1 MARVDQ
7 FFFESAQPP
16 CASVRRMRPQSAK
29 SKGRRHQQ
37 RICRD
42 LLDAFENELGPDD
55 VRSTS
60 MGAGGEDVLLST
72 RAQEL
77 IPYSFEAKCCERL
90 NLWSAIEQ
98 AQANCP
104 AHRTPCVVVGK
115 NRTLPYAVIP
125 WEHFVSLIT
134 PQHRGEAN
142 VDEQEDTTSLE
153 GRLEAAAQTIL
164 DALQMIRRDT
174 VTQAVD

>member
-1 MARVDQ
+1 
-7 FFFESAQPP
+7 
-16 CASVRRMRPQSAK
+16 MRPQSAK

-42 LLDAFENELGPDD
+42 LVDTFGDAIGSDD

-98 AQANCP
+98 AESNCP
-104 AHRTPCVVVGK
+104 VNRTPCVVVAK
-115 NRTLPYAVIP
+115 NRTRPYAVVP
-125 WEHFVSLIT
+125 WEHFLTLICRTGADDTMLPPSDQTTLEERLKAAIRTLEEALPRVSQS
-134 PQHRGEAN
+134 P
-142 VDEQEDTTSLE
+142 SSS
-153 GRLEAAAQTIL
+153 
-164 DALQMIRRDT
+164 
-174 VTQAVD
+174 